1 MPLTNTWLAHEQPDA
16 DLPRDVLEERILN
29 LLSGQN
35 VAVIATTNRDGSPV
49 ATPVRYSNLG
59 LEIFYTSWNSSA
71 KSRNLRRDPRV
82 SAAIVAPL
90 VGTASSRG
98 TQLFGTAPTIERH
111 DPEAE
116 SYWEAFRWQ
125 SDHVEQGR
133 PLDQPPHDPLTVITP
148 PGFSTPST
156 GSAAPATAP
165 DKLAAPVRG
174 QLKRVCPTNGGSDV
188 HC

>member
-98 TQLFGTAPTIERH
+98 TQLFGTTPTIERH

-125 SDHVEQGR
+125 SDHVERGL
-133 PLDQPPHDPLTVITP
+133 PLSEPPR
-148 PGFSTPST
+148 
-156 GSAAPATAP
+156 SAASRDFIGVP
-165 DKLAAPVRG
+165 
-174 QLKRVCPTNGGSDV
+174 SDESPSLPLSSGEGLSDERWF
-188 HC
+188 